1 MCRKIYYISKTA
13 RCCCSQHLAVFRLKK
28 WQNGNRYARGDGVKF
43 LEWVDLTA
51 PHWGPLSTL
60 LGALIGAVIT
70 GLIAIIVNKDT
81 ENKRLKEKREAESK
95 MNDILKFYL
104 RDIKED
110 YLLILSLYEQYNA
123 DQYTTTQVVE
133 NANDTKEVTSRPQ
146 TVDTKTIQ
154 LMQQYVEVSKRHLAN
169 LEKLTQID
177 LVSIRRGD
185 LKNFLT
191 ILSDIKQTHLPYFRQ
206 HDHAQHLNI
215 QLDAQEIH
223 TLIEKINHFLSL

>member
-1 MCRKIYYISKTA
+1 M
-13 RCCCSQHLAVFRLKK
+13 
-28 WQNGNRYARGDGVKF
+28 KF
-43 LEWVDLTA
+43 LEWIDLTA

-70 GLIAIIVNKDT
+70 GLIAIVVNKDT

-110 YLLILSLYEQYNA
+110 YVLILSLYEQYNA
-123 DQYTTTQVVE
+123 DRNTTKQVVKDHTE
-133 NANDTKEVTSRPQ
+133 KEIVATPRNFDTK
-146 TVDTKTIQ
+146 KMQ
-154 LMQQYVEVSKRHLAN
+154 LMQQYVEVSKRHLEN

-191 ILSDIKQTHLPYFRQ
+191 ILMDIKQTHLPYFRQ
-206 HDHAQHLNI
+206 NDYSQHLNI
-215 QLDAQEIH
+215 QLDTQEIH
-223 TLIEKINHFLSL
+223 ALVEKIDHFLSL